1 MGAKNSNAVAIL
13 LPKLQRSKR
22 HDTRNPSRTPGQSQ
36 RLTIAPRTLE
46 NMVKHSQFPAGVR
59 VGKRIYW
66 SELAVRKW
74 QLMLFAGQEA
84 WQP

>member
-1 MGAKNSNAVAIL
+1 MTQEIL
-13 LPKLQRSKR
+13 PALLDKASVC
-22 HDTRNPSRTPGQSQ
+22 Q
-36 RLTIAPRTLE
+36 RLAIAPRTLE

-59 VGKRIYW
+59 VGKHVYW

-74 QLMLFAGQEA
+74 QRLMFAGQEA

>member
-1 MGAKNSNAVAIL
+1 MTQDIL
-13 LPKLQRSKR
+13 PALLDKS
-22 HDTRNPSRTPGQSQ
+22 SVCQ
-36 RLTIAPRTLE
+36 RLSIAPRTLE